1 VVRGARLAQDAGV
14 ALEEIEN
21 VSSSLA
27 ELIQNISNAA
37 RQQASSAGHISNTM
51 NVIQEITT
59 QTSAGTSAT
68 AQSIGNLAEMALDL
82 RESVAGFKLPEEDVM
97 SESPGHNLT
106 HKNTSSSYDLASDV
120 DLDMDVSLLDD
131 DIYPHHAKA

>member
-1 VVRGARLAQDAGV
+1 M

-82 RESVAGFKLPEEDVM
+82 RESVAGFKLPEEDLSDARANAARKAM
-97 SESPGHNLT
+97 AHPAANYD
-106 HKNTSSSYDLASDV
+106 NTTEV
-120 DLDMDVSLLDD
+120 IDLDDELLPEDDVFGQTS
-131 DIYPHHAKA
+131 KA

>member
-1 VVRGARLAQDAGV
+1 
-14 ALEEIEN
+14 
-21 VSSSLA
+21 
-27 ELIQNISNAA
+27 LIQNISNAA

-82 RESVAGFKLPEEDVM
+82 RESVAGFKLPEEDM
-97 SESPGHNLT
+97 SDSRMQAAKHAMAKAPA
-106 HKNTSSSYDLASDV
+106 SMSYDSGEEII
-120 DLDMDVSLLDD
+120 DLDDELLPDD
-131 DIYPHHAKA
+131 DVYAQSSRA